1 MEQWASASVDPS
13 TSIEIFRYGGGGV
26 DVDATWLG
34 AGCGLE
40 RRFPDEKG
48 RLVVRSAG
56 TRNAQIV
63 WGTAVA
69 LLGDRN
75 A

>member
-1 MEQWASASVDPS
+1 MEQS
-13 TSIEIFRYGGGGV
+13 TSNLLDLSDSTDAYRYLEA
-26 DVDATWLG
+26 DSEAAWSA
-34 AGCGLE
+34 AGWGFK

-48 RLVVRSAG
+48 RVEVRSAG

-63 WGTAVA
+63 WGAAVA
-69 LLGDRN
+69 LLGDRK